1 MIDRIRKAILL
12 STNTHGELAESL
24 ADTVANIVI
33 SEIVGDLRAELLVD
47 GGCEKCLEIRRR
59 AIDLVLEKAPDK

>member
-12 STNTHGELAESL
+12 STNTHGEIAESL
-24 ADTVANIVI
+24 ADTVVNIAI
-33 SEIVGDLRAELLVD
+33 AEIVGDLRAELLVD